1 MVKCLKNIWKLS
13 ETIAKLVF
21 LYSKGVVFEVVVGT
35 DVVDGVWV
43 VVEVV
48 EGGDGFVVEVVTL

>member
-1 MVKCLKNIWKLS
+1 MKIPGWG
-13 ETIAKLVF
+13 T
-21 LYSKGVVFEVVVGT
+21 GVVFEVVVGT
-35 DVVDGVWV
+35 AVVDGVIV